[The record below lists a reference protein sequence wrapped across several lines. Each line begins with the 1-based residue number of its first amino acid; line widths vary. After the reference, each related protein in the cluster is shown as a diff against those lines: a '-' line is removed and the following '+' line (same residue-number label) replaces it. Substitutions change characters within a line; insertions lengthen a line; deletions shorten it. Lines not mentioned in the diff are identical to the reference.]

1 MFFSQE
7 FDYGEEYDYVEEEE
21 EGFPMDEKYFFN
33 IFIF

>member
-7 FDYGEEYDYVEEEE
+7 FDYVEEEE